1 MKKEKNTKSKK
12 PIYKKTI
19 FIILGV
25 FIIFTFI
32 GAILNTDI
40 TINNNQPVSNLND
53 DNNETST
60 TQEEQNISDYL
71 DLKTAD
77 EVKKA
82 YDENLEKIM
91 NKEKIENAKKV
102 TFEDLLKRAEK
113 AQEIALTTEGA
124 TNKIDTVTN
133 LVALDFLVSDIKDDV
148 LDEILQY
155 LISEYKN
162 NTLLNNE
169 TLEKNLY
176 LARVLDKSLNQNE
189 NKIKEASISFDIF
202 QLLKDTIRI
211 NDENFKEELKEDVKI
226 SIEENKIQIEKAI
239 NNF

>member
-12 PIYKKTI
+12 PIYKKPI

-32 GAILNTDI
+32 GAILNTDT

-71 DLKTAD
+71 NLKTAE

-91 NKEKIENAKKV
+91 NKEKIESAKQA

>member
-1 MKKEKNTKSKK
+1 MKNKTNSKNRMNNK
-12 PIYKKTI
+12 PLVIMLLLVI
-19 FIILGV
+19 VFVFIAVILGDDSKDNSEPV
-25 FIIFTFI
+25 TSE
-32 GAILNTDI
+32 
-40 TINNNQPVSNLND
+40 VSNID
-53 DNNETST
+53 ENNKDEDKS
-60 TQEEQNISDYL
+60 ISDYL

-77 EVKKA
+77 EVKVA

-91 NKEKIENAKKV
+91 NKEKIENAKQV

-113 AQEIALTTEGA
+113 AQEIALTTDGA

-133 LVALDFLVSDIKDDV
+133 LVALDFLVGDIKDDV
-148 LDEILQY
+148 LDKILQY

-189 NKIKEASISFDIF
+189 NKIKEANMSFNIL
-202 QLLKDTIRI
+202 QLLRDSIRV
-211 NDENFKEELKEDVKI
+211 NDENFKEELKEDAKFY
-226 SIEENKIQIEKAI
+226 IEENKSQIEKAI
-239 NNF
+239 NDF